1 MPVTRPQCTVLRYYH
16 GTTPDQALLYSCS
29 APAPN
34 DMAGHNGA
42 CSSGGRLQAS
52 SARELANLDIRELAT
67 GCVLQLVELVEY
79 KRGTPSA
86 KNLSDTFS
94 EDERVIREPQ
104 LLRSL

>member
-1 MPVTRPQCTVLRYYH
+1 MAHAAVEAGHRQVLR
-16 GTTPDQALLYSCS
+16 
-29 APAPN
+29 
-34 DMAGHNGA
+34 
-42 CSSGGRLQAS
+42 
-52 SARELANLDIRELAT
+52 RELTNLDFRELAT
-67 GCVLQLVELVEY
+67 AVSAQLVELVEY